1 MGKKKFYVVWHGA
14 NPGIYDSWKDCKLQI
29 NGFEGAVYKSFDSK
43 EEAEKAY
50 SSSPYL
56 YIGTQKKAEAENPSA
71 DVPQDRHDTVLPLPP
86 EVPAEALAVDAAC
99 SGNPG
104 PMEYRGIY
112 LRTGETVFHFGPVYG
127 TNNIGEFLAIVHALA
142 LMKQKGIRMP
152 VFSDSRNAIEW
163 VKHKHCKTTLERN
176 ARTEALFNMIERA
189 ENWLKANPADVPIH
203 KWDTNR
209 WGEIPADFGR
219 K

>member
-1 MGKKKFYVVWHGA
+1 
-14 NPGIYDSWKDCKLQI
+14 
-29 NGFEGAVYKSFDSK
+29 
-43 EEAEKAY
+43 
-50 SSSPYL
+50 
-56 YIGTQKKAEAENPSA
+56 
-71 DVPQDRHDTVLPLPP
+71 
-86 EVPAEALAVDAAC
+86 
-99 SGNPG
+99 
-104 PMEYRGIY
+104 
-112 LRTGETVFHFGPVYG
+112 
-127 TNNIGEFLAIVHALA
+127 
-142 LMKQKGIRMP
+142 MKQKGIRMP
-152 VFSDSRNAIEW
+152 VFSDSRNAIGW